1 MKSRLFWRLFWAFL
15 ATLMLTVVVLSLLM
29 VVMVREERQ
38 SALEGDVRMQARDVA
53 QLLAQRDSLTIG
65 RDDASLVNALNWKIT
80 EISENYNASV
90 WLVTSSGAVLIL
102 GRQEYTNE
110 QLNDASVLEQ
120 IYKVLSGQEIR
131 VQGMIPEL
139 GSEIVTIGV
148 PWTFKG
154 QRVVGAVLLHISI
167 RSLSVDYS
175 DMVKNALMAA
185 ALAMILGVALAYFIS
200 RRQTEP
206 LRKINHAV
214 TRFAAGHLDERVD
227 IRGDAELQQLGASL
241 NQMAEDLKN
250 LEESRRSFVASVSHE
265 LRSPLTCISG
275 YVSGMLDGTV
285 PEEERPR
292 YLQVVL
298 SEAARLTKLVNDLLE
313 LSKFES
319 GKFPL
324 AKTVFD
330 VNELLRVEL
339 LKFEGR
345 IDEKKLDVD
354 VDFREEPCRVLA
366 DADRIRQVITNLIDN
381 AVKFTSEGAKLALTT
396 EAAGDTCYVR
406 VFNEGAPIAKEDIPF
421 LFERFYK
428 ADKAHTSGMGTG
440 LGLSI
445 VKKILDQHGQTIK
458 VSSGAGGTTFTFTL
472 ECAKAELGEGKGS

>member
-1 MKSRLFWRLFWAFL
+1 MKSRLFWRMFGAFL
-15 ATLMLTVVVLSLLM
+15 AALMLTVVVLSLLM
-29 VVMVREERQ
+29 VVMVREERRDQ
-38 SALEGDVRMQARDVA
+38 LEDEVRMQARDVA
-53 QLLAQRDSLTIG
+53 QLLSQRDSLVIG
-65 RDDASLVNALNWKIT
+65 RNDASLANALNWKIT
-80 EISENYNASV
+80 EISENYDASV

-102 GRQEYTNE
+102 GRQEYTSE

-131 VQGMIPEL
+131 VQGLIPEL
-139 GSEIVTIGV
+139 GEKIVTIGV
-148 PWTFKG
+148 PWMFKG

-167 RSLSVDYS
+167 ESLSVDYS
-175 DMVKNALMAA
+175 DMVRNALIAA
-185 ALAMILGVALAYFIS
+185 AVAMVLGAALAYFIS
-200 RRQTEP
+200 RRQSEP
-206 LRKINHAV
+206 LRRINQAV
-214 TRFAAGHLDERVD
+214 TQFAAGQLDERVD
-227 IRGDAELQQLGASL
+227 IRGDEELRQLGSSL

-275 YVSGMLDGTV
+275 YVAGMLDGTI

-292 YLQVVL
+292 YLEVVL
-298 SEAARLTKLVNDLLE
+298 SESARLTKLVNDLLE

-330 VNELLRVEL
+330 INELMRVEL
-339 LKFEGR
+339 LKFERR
-345 IDEKKLDVD
+345 IDDKRLEVD
-354 VDFREEPCRVLA
+354 VDFREEPCRVVA
-366 DADRIRQVITNLIDN
+366 DADRIRQVATNLIDN
-381 AVKFTSEGAKLALTT
+381 AVKFAPEGAKIALTT
-396 EAAGDTCYVR
+396 APAGEACFVS
-406 VFNEGAPIAKEDIPF
+406 VFNQGPPVSQEDLPF
-421 LFERFYK
+421 LFDRFYK

-458 VSSGAGGTTFTFTL
+458 VSTGATGTTFTFTL
-472 ECAKAELGEGKGS
+472 ERAKAEIGEGKA

>member
-1 MKSRLFWRLFWAFL
+1 MFGAFL
-15 ATLMLTVVVLSLLM
+15 AALMLTVVVLSLLM
-29 VVMVREERQ
+29 VVMVREERRDQ
-38 SALEGDVRMQARDVA
+38 LEDEVRMQARDVA
-53 QLLAQRDSLTIG
+53 QLLSQRDSLAIG
-65 RDDASLVNALNWKIT
+65 RNDASLANALNWKIT
-80 EISENYNASV
+80 EIGENYDASV
-90 WLVTSSGAVLIL
+90 WLVTSSGATLIL

-131 VQGMIPEL
+131 VQGLIPEL
-139 GSEIVTIGV
+139 GNKIVTIGV
-148 PWTFKG
+148 PWMFKG

-167 RSLSVDYS
+167 ESLSVDYS
-175 DMVKNALMAA
+175 DMVRNALIAAAVALVVGA
-185 ALAMILGVALAYFIS
+185 ALAWFIS
-200 RRQTEP
+200 QRQSEP
-206 LRKINHAV
+206 LRKINRAV
-214 TRFAAGHLDERVD
+214 TLFAAGRLDERVD
-227 IRGDAELQQLGASL
+227 IRGDEELTNLGASL

-275 YVSGMLDGTV
+275 YVEGMLDGTI
-285 PEEERPR
+285 PEEERPK

-298 SEAARLTKLVNDLLE
+298 SESARLTKLVNDLLE

-324 AKTVFD
+324 SKTNFD
-330 VNELLRVEL
+330 VNELMRVEL
-339 LKFEGR
+339 LKFEQR
-345 IDEKKLDVD
+345 IDDKRLEVD

-366 DADRIRQVITNLIDN
+366 DADRIRQVATNLIDN
-381 AVKFTSEGAKLALTT
+381 AVKFAPEGAKIALTT
-396 EAAGDTCYVR
+396 APAGETCFVS
-406 VFNEGAPIAKEDIPF
+406 VFNEGPAISQEDLPF
-421 LFERFYK
+421 LFDRFYK

-458 VSSGAGGTTFTFTL
+458 VSTGATGTTFTFTL
-472 ECAKAELGEGKGS
+472 ERAKAEIGEGKT